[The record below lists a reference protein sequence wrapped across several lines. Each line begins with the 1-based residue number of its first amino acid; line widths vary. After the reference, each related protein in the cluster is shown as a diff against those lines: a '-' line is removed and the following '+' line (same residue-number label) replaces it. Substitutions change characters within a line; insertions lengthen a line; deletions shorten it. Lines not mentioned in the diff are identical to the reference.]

1 MPPPQAFTMETQEPV
16 LILPDWLKLKMIRSN
31 VERLVD
37 VALQDLTPDQIVLFV
52 QNFGTPVSSMS
63 KLLAL
68 LDRAVIEQCET
79 VNAAILNKPYLA
91 QLIEIQQARGAKNG
105 HISVHTLDL
114 HGQTVTEVPKTNS
127 APKID
132 EWVVNLKHSTV
143 VQKSDKQ
150 TTAKM
155 NKEIEEVLEAILTR
169 PVINKFTL
177 QKFRKLVQQLNVK
190 GVKGSKEQI
199 VVKILQY
206 FVKMMKSQQGAYVFR
221 NIIQS
226 TTICT
231 FFRSLF
237 SITLEK
243 ADQIQL
249 QMQIIDELLKFFNP
263 QQHPILIQILLN
275 KKKSFIRKSLD
286 NDPISSSQN
295 ERKDTLS
302 NILTDISEKK
312 LAQEIASNKGDA
324 TRLITA
330 LTLGLQAAD
339 VRIKPEPGQKPVQ
352 STISDTRGLL
362 VDWLAEVDSE
372 LIRSNPELQMTML
385 FGEAKHSFRPYLLSL
400 SHQSSWSSLAKVVE
414 NLLTTCND
422 KYDPTY
428 VLDFIDALIRNPK
441 LWQGRDRAVPKHEQI
456 EYILELNEN
465 QIRAMVDY
473 ILRENV
479 TAMNGEQKLSTR
491 MHLLLH
497 CSDPK
502 RWDLISMIKF
512 VDTKQEEQLNVV
524 KKQFLQHLYLNIPPI
539 KFLPIE
545 VSGVYDMDLRK
556 LNGCVADEFAHCVI
570 TAINSLSNPKDWQAM
585 SGDMVL
591 IVRKLA
597 AAHPSLLLR
606 ELPVLAGL
614 LQVLFGG
621 FLIRPLK
628 LFFIQKILLKIPG
641 TRSYGHVRSP
651 Y

>member
-16 LILPDWLKLKMIRSN
+16 QILPDWLKLKMIRSN

-114 HGQTVTEVPKTNS
+114 HGQTVTEPPKPNA

-132 EWVVNLKHSTV
+132 EWVVNLKHSTIA
-143 VQKSDKQ
+143 QKSDKQ
-150 TTAKM
+150 SSAKM
-155 NKEIEEVLEAILTR
+155 NEEMNAVLEAILTR
-169 PVINKFTL
+169 PVINKVTL

-190 GVKGSKEQI
+190 NVKSKESI
-199 VVKILQY
+199 VMKILQY
-206 FVKMMKSQQGAYVFR
+206 FVKMMKSQQGGYIFR
-221 NIIQS
+221 NIVQN

-243 ADQIQL
+243 PDQIQL
-249 QMQIIDELLKFFNP
+249 QSQIVDELLKYFNP
-263 QQHPILIQILLN
+263 QQHSILIQILLN
-275 KKKSFIRKSLD
+275 KKKSFTHKSQVDEPLT
-286 NDPISSSQN
+286 SSQT
-295 ERKDTLS
+295 ERKETLT
-302 NILTDISEKK
+302 NILTEMSEKK
-312 LAQEIASNKGDA
+312 LAHEIATNKGDA
-324 TRLITA
+324 SKLITA
-330 LTLGLQAAD
+330 LTLGLKTVD
-339 VRIKPEPGQKPVQ
+339 VKIKPEPALIPVQ
-352 STISDTRGLL
+352 TVADTRGLL
-362 VDWLAEVDSE
+362 VDWLAEADSE
-372 LIRSNPELQMTML
+372 LIRSHPELQMTML
-385 FGEAKHSFRPYLLSL
+385 FGETQHSFRPYLLSL
-400 SHQSSWSSLAKVVE
+400 SHQSSWSSLAKIVE
-414 NLLTTCND
+414 NLLVACND

-428 VLDFIDALIRNPK
+428 VLDFIDALIRMPK

-479 TAMNGEQKLSTR
+479 TGLHTEPKLSTR

-502 RWDLISMIKF
+502 RWNLISLIKF
-512 VDTKQEEQLNVV
+512 VDGKQEARLKLV

-539 KFLPIE
+539 KFLPVE
-545 VSGVYDMDLRK
+545 VNGVYDTDLRK
-556 LNGCVADEFAHCVI
+556 LNGCVADEFSHCII
-570 TAINSLSNPKDWQAM
+570 TAINSLSNPKDWQTM

-614 LQVLFGG
+614 LQV
-621 FLIRPLK
+621 I
-628 LFFIQKILLKIPG
+628 ISYILLSSSFHSRG
-641 TRSYGHVRSP
+641 
-651 Y
+651 

>member
-16 LILPDWLKLKMIRSN
+16 QILPDWLKLKMIRSN

-114 HGQTVTEVPKTNS
+114 HGQTVTEPPKANA

-132 EWVVNLKHSTV
+132 DWVVNLKHSTV
-143 VQKSDKQ
+143 VQKFDKQ
-150 TTAKM
+150 TTTKM
-155 NKEIEEVLEAILTR
+155 NKDIEEVLEAILTR
-169 PVINKFTL
+169 PIISKVTL

-190 GVKGSKEQI
+190 NVKSKGGVSQELI
-199 VVKILQY
+199 VTKILQY
-206 FVKMMKSQQGAYVFR
+206 FVKMMKSQQGAYIFR
-221 NIIQS
+221 NVVQG

-231 FFRSLF
+231 FFRTLF

-243 ADQIQL
+243 SDQIQL
-249 QMQIIDELLKFFNP
+249 QSQIVEELLKYFNS

-275 KKKSFIRKSLD
+275 KKKSLTNKSLVEE
-286 NDPISSSQN
+286 PLSSSQN
-295 ERKDTLS
+295 ERKETMIS
-302 NILTDISEKK
+302 ILTDISEKK
-312 LAQEIASNKGDA
+312 LAHEIANNKGDA
-324 TRLITA
+324 SKLITA
-330 LTLGLQAAD
+330 LTLSLKTVD
-339 VRIKPEPGQKPVQ
+339 VKIKPEPGQLPIQTVA
-352 STISDTRGLL
+352 DTCGLL
-362 VDWLAEVDSE
+362 VDWLAEADSE
-372 LIRSNPELQMTML
+372 LIRSHPELQMAML
-385 FGEAKHSFRPYLLSL
+385 FGETKHSFRPYLLSL
-400 SHQSSWSSLAKVVE
+400 SHQSSWSSLAKIVE
-414 NLLTTCND
+414 KLLTTCND

-456 EYILELNEN
+456 EYILELNET

-479 TAMNGEQKLSTR
+479 TGLNSEPKLSTR

-497 CSDPK
+497 CSDSK
-502 RWDLISMIKF
+502 RWDLISLIKF
-512 VDTKQEEQLNVV
+512 VDGKQDSRLQVV

-539 KFLPIE
+539 KFLPVAVDE
-545 VSGVYDMDLRK
+545 VYDTDLRK
-556 LNGCVADEFAHCVI
+556 LNGCVADEFAHCTI
-570 TAINSLSNPKDWQAM
+570 TAINSLSNPKDWQTM

-614 LQVLFGG
+614 LQVRMRSFD
-621 FLIRPLK
+621 
-628 LFFIQKILLKIPG
+628 IL
-641 TRSYGHVRSP
+641 
-651 Y
+651 